1 MASGPAGVLAA
12 MVTGDRTHLS
22 KELRTAYRG
31 AGLSHVLVVS
41 GMHVSILCGDVL
53 GRLLPNRK
61 KRLHGY
67 TGRRVRALF
76 SAVLALLLV
85 GVTGFTPSVLRAA
98 GAVWLSALGVW
109 VYGPPDALTL
119 SLIHI

>member
-1 MASGPAGVLAA
+1 
-12 MVTGDRTHLS
+12 MVVGDRSHLTS
-22 KELRTAYRG
+22 TLRSAYRG

-53 GRLLPNRK
+53 GRLLPSRK

-85 GVTGFTPSVLRAA
+85 GVTGFTPLFCARRGPSGSVRWGSGSTARRM
-98 GAVWLSALGVW
+98 
-109 VYGPPDALTL
+109 P
-119 SLIHI
+119 

>member
-1 MASGPAGVLAA
+1 

-61 KRLHGY
+61 KRLRGY

-85 GVTGFTPSVLRAA
+85 GVRALRPLFCARRGPSGSVRWGSGSTARRM
-98 GAVWLSALGVW
+98 
-109 VYGPPDALTL
+109 P
-119 SLIHI
+119 